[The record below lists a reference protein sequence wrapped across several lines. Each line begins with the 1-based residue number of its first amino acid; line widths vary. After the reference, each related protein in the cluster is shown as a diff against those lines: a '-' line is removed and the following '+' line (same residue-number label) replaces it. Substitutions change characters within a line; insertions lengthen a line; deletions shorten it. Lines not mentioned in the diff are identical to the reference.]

1 MDTGVEIIR
10 IHEDSTTREVTGGII
25 EEEVVGITNTRVE
38 EEEEEEAMTREK
50 TASTTDGMRITGEGG
65 MKDIGAEMTDEI
77 VVAVGL
83 QLSEKT
89 FQKVNSRDRRGKA
102 PLFLLQQPPQMP
114 PPPPRDRKSR
124 EREVTYLGLNELLK
138 ESEEEKEEEEERQA
152 QGAEEESELRDRIG
166 PLL

>member
-1 MDTGVEIIR
+1 VDTGVEIIR

-25 EEEVVGITNTRVE
+25 EEEVVEITNTRVE

-65 MKDIGAEMTDEI
+65 MKDIGTEMTDEI

-102 PLFLLQQPPQMP
+102 PLFLLQPPQMP

-124 EREVTYLGLNELLK
+124 ERVVTYLGLNELLK
-138 ESEEEKEEEEERQA
+138 ESEEEGRQA

>member
-1 MDTGVEIIR
+1 VDTGVEIIR

-38 EEEEEEAMTREK
+38 EEEEEAAMTREK
-50 TASTTDGMRITGEGG
+50 MASTTDGMRITGEGG

-89 FQKVNSRDRRGKA
+89 YQKVNSRDRRGKA

-114 PPPPRDRKSR
+114 PQPPRDRKSR
-124 EREVTYLGLNELLK
+124 ERVVTYLGLNELLK
-138 ESEEEKEEEEERQA
+138 ESEEEGRQA

>member
-38 EEEEEEAMTREK
+38 EEEEEAAMTREK
-50 TASTTDGMRITGEGG
+50 MASTTDGMRITGEGG

-83 QLSEKT
+83 QHSEKT

-102 PLFLLQQPPQMP
+102 PLFLQQPPQMP

-124 EREVTYLGLNELLK
+124 ERVVTYLGLNELLK
-138 ESEEEKEEEEERQA
+138 ESEEEGRQA